1 MVIKYLFCIYI
12 ILVYNLNKLHSGAI
26 FMKKSLL
33 LTILVISLLGLIGCA
48 SSKDVAVQEVEASNS
63 MLDLLPEWILSTPKS
78 ADMHYA
84 VGTAKAANL
93 QTSIKRAEAE
103 GRTSISEWVQTSVK
117 EVIKTYVNDAGSG
130 DNRQN
135 IDAFE
140 AISVQVSQSVLSGVT
155 REKLYQADDGTV
167 YVLMAIPLSNVEK
180 AFEPASQAVSQAF
193 EENEA
198 AEAANQKMADA
209 FAKLLNGEI

>member
-1 MVIKYLFCIYI
+1 
-12 ILVYNLNKLHSGAI
+12 
-26 FMKKSLL
+26 MKKSLL

-155 REKLYQADDGTV
+155 RE
-167 YVLMAIPLSNVEK
+167 IIS
-180 AFEPASQAVSQAF
+180 S
-193 EENEA
+193 
-198 AEAANQKMADA
+198 
-209 FAKLLNGEI
+209 

>member
-1 MVIKYLFCIYI
+1 LYYIVVYLKKNI
-12 ILVYNLNKLHSGAI
+12 GAH
-26 FMKKSLL
+26 FMKKLL
-33 LTILVISLLGLIGCA
+33 LMSIVLISLLAMMGCTT
-48 SSKDVAVQEVEASNS
+48 SKEMVVQEPVPVTNS
-63 MLDLLPEWILSTPKS
+63 KLDSLPSWILNTPKS

-84 VGTAKAANL
+84 IGTAKAANL

-103 GRTSISEWVQTSVK
+103 GRTSISEWIQTSVK

-135 IDAFE
+135 VDAFE
-140 AISVQVSQSVLSGVT
+140 AISVQVSESVLNGVT

-180 AFEPASQAVSQAF
+180 AFEPASQAISQTF

>member
-1 MVIKYLFCIYI
+1 
-12 ILVYNLNKLHSGAI
+12 
-26 FMKKSLL
+26 MKKILLSLL
-33 LTILVISLLGLIGCA
+33 VVISLFSMVGCA
-48 SSKDVAVQEVEASNS
+48 TAPKAELAVPEATNTK
-63 MLDLLPEWILSTPKS
+63 LDQLPDWILTTPKS

-84 VGTAKAANL
+84 IGTAKAANL

-103 GRTSISEWVQTSVK
+103 GRTSISEWIKTSVK

-135 IDAFE
+135 LDAFE
-140 AISVQVSQSVLSGVT
+140 AISVQVSESVLSGVT

-180 AFEPASQAVSQAF
+180 SFEPASQAVADAY

-198 AEAANQKMADA
+198 AAAANEKMADA

>member
-1 MVIKYLFCIYI
+1 
-12 ILVYNLNKLHSGAI
+12 
-26 FMKKSLL
+26 MKKILLSLL
-33 LTILVISLLGLIGCA
+33 VVISLFSMVGCA
-48 SSKDVAVQEVEASNS
+48 TAPKAELAVPEVTNTK
-63 MLDLLPEWILSTPKS
+63 LDQLPDWILTTPKS

-84 VGTAKAANL
+84 IGTAKAANL

-103 GRTSISEWVQTSVK
+103 GRTSISEWIKTSVK

-135 IDAFE
+135 LDAFE
-140 AISVQVSQSVLSGVT
+140 AISVQVSESVLSGVT

-167 YVLMAIPLSNVEK
+167 YVLMGIPLSNVEK
-180 AFEPASQAVSQAF
+180 SFEPASQAVADAY

-198 AEAANQKMADA
+198 AAAANEKMADA

>member
-1 MVIKYLFCIYI
+1 MVNKYLFCIYK
-12 ILVYNLNKLHSGAI
+12 ILVYNLNKLYSGAI

-63 MLDLLPEWILSTPKS
+63 MLDSLPEWILSTPKS

-180 AFEPASQAVSQAF
+180 AFEPASQAVSQTF
-193 EENEA
+193 EKNEA

>member
-1 MVIKYLFCIYI
+1 
-12 ILVYNLNKLHSGAI
+12 
-26 FMKKSLL
+26 MKKLL
-33 LTILVISLLGLIGCA
+33 LMSIVLISLLGLMGC
-48 SSKDVAVQEVEASNS
+48 STSKEMVVEEPVPISNS
-63 MLDLLPEWILSTPKS
+63 KLDSLPSWILSTPKS

-84 VGTAKAANL
+84 IGTAKAANL

-103 GRTSISEWVQTSVK
+103 GRTSISEWIQTSVK

-135 IDAFE
+135 VDAFE
-140 AISVQVSQSVLSGVT
+140 AISVQISESVLNGVT

-180 AFEPASQAVSQAF
+180 AFEPASQAISETF

>member
-1 MVIKYLFCIYI
+1 
-12 ILVYNLNKLHSGAI
+12 
-26 FMKKSLL
+26 MKKLL
-33 LTILVISLLGLIGCA
+33 LMSIVLISLLSMMGCTT
-48 SSKDVAVQEVEASNS
+48 SKEMVVQEPVPVTNS
-63 MLDLLPEWILSTPKS
+63 KLDSLPSWILSTPKS

-84 VGTAKAANL
+84 IGTAKAANL

-103 GRTSISEWVQTSVK
+103 GRTSISEWIQTSVK

-135 IDAFE
+135 VDAFE
-140 AISVQVSQSVLSGVT
+140 AISVQVSESVLNGVT

-180 AFEPASQAVSQAF
+180 AFEPASQAVSQTF

>member
-1 MVIKYLFCIYI
+1 
-12 ILVYNLNKLHSGAI
+12 
-26 FMKKSLL
+26 MKKLL
-33 LTILVISLLGLIGCA
+33 LMSIVLISLLAMMGCTT
-48 SSKDVAVQEVEASNS
+48 SKEMVVQEPVPVSNS
-63 MLDLLPEWILSTPKS
+63 KLDSLPSWILSTPKS

-84 VGTAKAANL
+84 IGTAKAANL

-103 GRTSISEWVQTSVK
+103 GRTSISEWIQTSVK

-135 IDAFE
+135 VDAFE
-140 AISVQVSQSVLSGVT
+140 AISVQVSESVLNGVT

>member
-1 MVIKYLFCIYI
+1 
-12 ILVYNLNKLHSGAI
+12 
-26 FMKKSLL
+26 MKKTFITVLM
-33 LTILVISLLGLIGCA
+33 LVALLGLVSCA
-48 SSKDVAVQEVEASNS
+48 TSKDVIIQESVEPTNT
-63 MLDLLPEWILSTPKS
+63 MLDSLPDWILNNPKS
-78 ADMHYA
+78 ADMYYA

-103 GRTSISEWVQTSVK
+103 GRTAISEWIQTSVK

-140 AISVQVSQSVLSGVT
+140 AISVQVSESCLHGVT
-155 REKLYQADDGTV
+155 REKLFQDEDGTV
-167 YVLMAIPLSNVEK
+167 YVLMGIPLSNVEK
-180 AFEPASQAVSQAF
+180 AFEPASQAVANVY

-198 AEAANQKMADA
+198 AAAANDKMAEA

>member
-1 MVIKYLFCIYI
+1 
-12 ILVYNLNKLHSGAI
+12 
-26 FMKKSLL
+26 MKKILLSLL
-33 LTILVISLLGLIGCA
+33 VVVSLFSMIGCA
-48 SSKDVAVQEVEASNS
+48 STSKDVVPPVEKSNS
-63 MLDLLPEWILSTPKS
+63 LLDSLPEWILNTPKA

-103 GRTSISEWVQTSVK
+103 GRTAISEWISTSVN

-140 AISVQVSQSVLSGVT
+140 AISVQVSQSVLNGVT

-167 YVLMAIPLSNVEK
+167 YVLMGIPLSNVEK
-180 AFEPASQAVSQAF
+180 AFEPASQAVAENF
-193 EENEA
+193 AVNEA

-209 FAKLLNGEI
+209 FSAILKGSL

>member
-1 MVIKYLFCIYI
+1 
-12 ILVYNLNKLHSGAI
+12 
-26 FMKKSLL
+26 MKKLL
-33 LTILVISLLGLIGCA
+33 LMSIVLISLLGLMSCA
-48 SSKDVAVQEVEASNS
+48 TSKEVVVEEPVPVSNS
-63 MLDLLPEWILSTPKS
+63 KLDSLPSWILSTPQS

-84 VGTAKAANL
+84 IGTAKAANL

-103 GRTSISEWVQTSVK
+103 GRTSISEWIKTSVK

-140 AISVQVSQSVLSGVT
+140 AISVQVSESVLNGVR

-167 YVLMAIPLSNVEK
+167 YVLMSIPLSNVEA
-180 AFEPASQAVSQAF
+180 AFEPASQAISETF

>member
-1 MVIKYLFCIYI
+1 
-12 ILVYNLNKLHSGAI
+12 
-26 FMKKSLL
+26 MKKLL
-33 LTILVISLLGLIGCA
+33 LMSIVLISLLAMMGCTT
-48 SSKDVAVQEVEASNS
+48 SKEMVVQEPVPVTNS
-63 MLDLLPEWILSTPKS
+63 KLDSLPSWILSTPKS

-84 VGTAKAANL
+84 IGTAKAANL

-103 GRTSISEWVQTSVK
+103 GRTSISEWIQTSVK

-135 IDAFE
+135 VDAFE
-140 AISVQVSQSVLSGVT
+140 AISVQVSESVLNGVT